1 MVSCGIIFFSRMKEK
16 KAKNKVEKVKLGI
29 NIEQEA
35 VIKLEEIKLAY
46 LRQGKKVKLG
56 QVVAEALDKLWKEV
70 CRK

>member
-1 MVSCGIIFFSRMKEK
+1 MKEK

-56 QVVAEALDKLWKEV
+56 QVVAEALDKLWKNV
-70 CRK
+70 CKK